1 MSTIRRAANGIRAVM
16 TDPMERRAYASRLKW
31 LMNGSEG
38 VPAWSLEYR
47 AGLTG
52 RFAIDVERIA
62 PDDEILRHCPDGC
75 GAHAPLSHLYERR
88 FVYQLEKTVAS
99 TASGATLICGSAQ
112 PPYFV
117 RESISWPFESILSHG
132 LDIPTTSQAR
142 TTIAEPSTIFP
153 TTANYYHW
161 LIEDLPLVLRAH
173 EVDPNTQLVAFEGG
187 ITDRHRI
194 VATQLGLSLKPAPMV
209 AWLDQQ
215 LLPGRASDSW
225 FIHPADLRNLHKLG
239 VSLTSNQG
247 KGADNL
253 IYISRRF
260 SRRALPAE
268 GQLENLLAA
277 RGFRILHL
285 ESMDWRE
292 QISAFAGAKVIAGA
306 HGAGLANLVFTP
318 PGATLIE
325 LTDGKIYNRCFE
337 WMSHVGGHTY
347 LPVDAEANTQGSDQR
362 RLASLV
368 LSVAT

>member
-1 MSTIRRAANGIRAVM
+1 MSTIRRAANGIRAVL
-16 TDPMERRAYASRLKW
+16 TDPIERRAYASRLKW

-52 RFAIDVERIA
+52 RYAIDVERIA
-62 PDDEILRHCPDGC
+62 PDDELLRHCPDGC

-88 FVYQLEKTVAS
+88 FVYQLENTVAS

-132 LDIPTTSQAR
+132 LDIPTTAQAT

-161 LIEDLPLVLRAH
+161 LIEELPLVLRAH
-173 EVDPNTQLVAFEGG
+173 KVDPNTQLIAFEGG

-194 VATQLGLSLKPAPMV
+194 VANQLGLSLKPAPIV
-209 AWLDQQ
+209 ARLDQQ

-225 FIHPADLRNLHKLG
+225 FIHPTDLGNLKELG
-239 VSLTSNQG
+239 NALASNSQPQTN
-247 KGADNL
+247 DQL
-253 IYISRRF
+253 YISRRF
-260 SRRALPAE
+260 SRRAFPGE
-268 GQLENLLAA
+268 EQLEELLSAN
-277 RGFRILHL
+277 GFRVLHL
-285 ESMDWRE
+285 EAMSWCD
-292 QISAFAGAKVIAGA
+292 QINAFVNAKVIAGA
-306 HGAGLANLVFTP
+306 HGAGLANLAFTK

-325 LTDGKIYNRCFE
+325 LTNGHMFNRCFE
-337 WMSHVGGHTY
+337 WIAHVGGHNY
-347 LPVDAEANTQGSDQR
+347 RPIELDYSQESRELTQ
-362 RLASLV
+362 LAAKILG
-368 LSVAT
+368 AR